1 MSHDRSALPC
11 VRASVGGG
19 AAECRDHQGHALTEA
34 EVLEIRDSAAC
45 IALPVE
51 VALSMENER
60 GYRDLVAE
68 DCWAQWQQ
76 YRRENQ
82 A

>member
-1 MSHDRSALPC
+1 MTDQLCLVFVPAL
-11 VRASVGGG
+11 VAVLLN
-19 AAECRDHQGHALTEA
+19 AETTKGMPLTEA

>member
-1 MSHDRSALPC
+1 MTDQLCLVFVPAL
-11 VRASVGGG
+11 VTVLLN
-19 AAECRDHQGHALTEA
+19 AETTKGTPLTEA

-45 IALPVE
+45 IAVPVE

-76 YRRENQ
+76 YRRESR

>member
-1 MSHDRSALPC
+1 MTDQLCLVFVPAL
-11 VRASVGGG
+11 VAVLLN
-19 AAECRDHQGHALTEA
+19 AETTKGTPLTEA
-34 EVLEIRDSAAC
+34 EVLEIRDNAAC
-45 IALPVE
+45 MALPVA
-51 VALSMENER
+51 VALNMENER

-76 YRRENQ
+76 YRRESR

>member
-1 MSHDRSALPC
+1 MTDQLCLVFVPAL
-11 VRASVGGG
+11 VAVLLN
-19 AAECRDHQGHALTEA
+19 AETTKGTPLTEA
-34 EVLEIRDSAAC
+34 EVLEIRHSAAC
-45 IALPVE
+45 IAVPVE

-76 YRRENQ
+76 YRRESR

>member
-1 MSHDRSALPC
+1 MTDQLCLVFVPAL
-11 VRASVGGG
+11 VAVLLN
-19 AAECRDHQGHALTEA
+19 AETTKGMPLTEA
-34 EVLEIRDSAAC
+34 QVLEIRDSAAC

>member
-1 MSHDRSALPC
+1 MTDQLCLVFVPAL
-11 VRASVGGG
+11 VAVLLN
-19 AAECRDHQGHALTEA
+19 AETTKGMPLTEA
-34 EVLEIRDSAAC
+34 EVLDIRDNAAC